1 MQKRTSVFEF
11 IQITLTQIV
20 ASRKRLTVVAAAM
33 ALVVSCAVWSGHS
46 ETLAKTWAAGWQAW
60 MRDDYETA
68 LTEWSK
74 GKLFAD
80 FGLRP
85 ARRIYWRARALEQL
99 GRDKEAAALK
109 AEIARKYPLDYYA
122 FLLFPDGGASA
133 HPDGECIKIAAV
145 FHPRPWRQEV
155 EAAAAKTGISEELAW
170 AVMRQESK
178 FRRTAT
184 SPAGA
189 VGLMQLMPL
198 TAAEIAKR
206 LNISEDET
214 DLNLPRQNILLG
226 CSYMMRLVARF
237 RDELPKAVAA
247 YNAGAS
253 NIIKWDVLSARDWV
267 EWIEE
272 IPYAQTR
279 EYVRSVLENREIYI
293 MLGGGDNSDGLMR
306 ISSLPLIPLKS
317 NVVAQGGKEEEE
329 IENW

>member
-1 MQKRTSVFEF
+1 
-11 IQITLTQIV
+11 
-20 ASRKRLTVVAAAM
+20 
-33 ALVVSCAVWSGHS
+33 
-46 ETLAKTWAAGWQAW
+46 
-60 MRDDYETA
+60 MRNDYETA
-68 LTEWSK
+68 LAEWSK

-99 GRDKEAAALK
+99 GRDKEANALK

-133 HPDGECIKIAAV
+133 HPAGECIKIANV
-145 FHPRPWRQEV
+145 FHPRPWGSEV
-155 EAAAAKTGISEELAW
+155 EAAAAKTGMPKELAW

-184 SPAGA
+184 SHAGA

-198 TAAEIAKR
+198 TAAEIAGR
-206 LNISEDET
+206 LNISKDET
-214 DLNLPRQNILLG
+214 DLNLPGQNILFG
-226 CSYMMRLVARF
+226 SSYMMQLVARF
-237 RDELPKAVAA
+237 RNELPRAVAA

-253 NIIKWDVLSARDWV
+253 TIVKWDVLSARDWV

-279 EYVRSVLENREIYI
+279 EYVRAVLENREVYM

-306 ISSLPLIPLKS
+306 ISSLPLIPLES
-317 NVVAQGGKEEEE
+317 NIVARGGKDEEE
-329 IENW
+329 IESW